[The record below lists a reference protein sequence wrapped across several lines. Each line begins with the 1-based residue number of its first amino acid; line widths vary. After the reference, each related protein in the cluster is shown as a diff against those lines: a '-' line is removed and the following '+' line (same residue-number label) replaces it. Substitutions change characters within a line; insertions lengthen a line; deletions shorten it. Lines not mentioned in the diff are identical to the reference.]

1 MTRLRLAVLV
11 SALAVF
17 VPPVLQAQTQAEI
30 RGVLRD
36 STSGE
41 PIAGAVVM
49 VLDARGQMLQR
60 ALSGARGQYRV
71 PRPDSSE
78 QLRVLRLGFR
88 AQTVALSRPFDT
100 ITVLD
105 VTMSSLE
112 RALQTM
118 EVAVARGCPSRGD
131 RTEAFALLDQA
142 RAGVLA
148 TVVANERQPARMRV
162 LRYERW
168 LDINGIAVEGQRVQ
182 VDSSVRATTSFSAVQ
197 SAIDFVDGGFRT
209 GKDGE
214 FTYFGPDAA
223 VLLDDRFQRGY
234 CFSLA
239 ASDSTRAAQRGLR
252 FTPATR
258 RSGRIDIEGTLW
270 IDTAQRTLVDI
281 EFLYVGVDR
290 LAAANGAGGRIGFH
304 TLTNG
309 ITFIDSWSLRLVGD
323 AARAG
328 AVSWSLQPWGLRSSQ
343 SFAVSE
349 VGGEVGEAHWDDG
362 TAYRSTLSSAYLTIV
377 NAAGD
382 PASFV
387 RVRFADSDYHATTD
401 ANGRA
406 TIPFVLPGRYR
417 MLVHEPKFDA
427 IGVEIPVSRL
437 VPIQRA
443 ASSVVRIVVPSAEQY
458 VASLCGSDTLPPSSA
473 WILARAVGS
482 SGEPVGGALYE
493 LSDMQR
499 GKWETISER
508 RSAASNGVFAHC
520 RSLKRDLL
528 VEVAVW
534 RRGAER
540 VRTRI
545 GLDQKLNVLRLV
557 VPTTEMTRAT
567 RNGPVVISG
576 VVLDSVLNQ
585 PAADVRVT
593 VLGTPFEGATDY
605 SGRFVIGGVPRGE
618 HRIEVS
624 SPWHDSIGAVSR
636 TSITIRDTTP
646 ITLYMPV
653 MRDMVRV
660 ACGSLDDV
668 GVIVGRV
675 MTRPGDSLPRGV
687 RVVAEWSVAA
697 RSAGDTAGGA
707 FPPGG
712 IALGT
717 VEDGGTF
724 RVCGVPTEQSVTV
737 RAETE
742 GSPSLTGPVRTV
754 RVDRAR
760 RFTRADLELASE
772 RPPAPPLRQTPPR
785 SRPRPLPTPD

>member
-1 MTRLRLAVLV
+1 MLRHRVAVVWVSVLAL
-11 SALAVF
+11 LA
-17 VPPVLQAQTQAEI
+17 PLAMRAQDAEI
-30 RGVLRD
+30 RGILRD

-49 VLDARGQMLQR
+49 VLDGRGQMLQR
-60 ALSGARGQYRV
+60 ALSGERGQYRV
-71 PRPDSSE
+71 PRPDSAE

-88 AQTVALSRPFDT
+88 AHVVPLRRPFEA
-100 ITVLD
+100 ITVID
-105 VTMSSLE
+105 VILSSLE
-112 RALQTM
+112 RALQPM
-118 EVAVARGCPSRGD
+118 EVVVARGCPSRGD
-131 RTEAFALLDQA
+131 RAEAFTLLDQA

-168 LDINGIAVEGQRVQ
+168 LDINGLAVEGQRVQ
-182 VDSSVRATTSFSAVQ
+182 IDSSVRATTSFTAMQ
-197 SAIDFVDGGFRT
+197 SAIDFVEKGFRT
-209 GKDGE
+209 GDDGE

-239 ASDSTRAAQRGLR
+239 EPDSSRATQRGLR
-252 FTPATR
+252 FAPAAR
-258 RSGRIDIEGTLW
+258 KRGRVDIEGTLW
-270 IDTAQRTLVDI
+270 VDTTQRTLVDI
-281 EFLYVGVDR
+281 EFRYVGVDR
-290 LAAANGAGGRIGFH
+290 LSAANGAGGRIGFH
-304 TLTNG
+304 TLPNG
-309 ITFIDSWSLRLVGD
+309 ITFIDTWSLRLVGD

-328 AVSWSLQPWGLRSSQ
+328 AASWSLQPWGLRSSQ

-349 VGGEVGEAHWDDG
+349 VGGEVSEAHWDDG

-443 ASSVVRIVVPSAEQY
+443 ASSVARVVVPSAEQY

-473 WILARAVGS
+473 WMLARVVGS
-482 SGEPVGGALYE
+482 SGEPVGGAFYE
-493 LSDMQR
+493 LRDMQR
-499 GKWETISER
+499 GKWEPISEQR
-508 RSAASNGVFAHC
+508 VTASNGVFAHC

-540 VRTRI
+540 VRTRVA
-545 GLDQKLNVLRLV
+545 LDLRLNVLRLV
-557 VPTTEMTRAT
+557 VPTTEPSRAT

-576 VVLDSVLNQ
+576 LVLDSVLNQ

-605 SGRFVIGGVPRGE
+605 SGRFVIGGVPRGDY
-618 HRIEVS
+618 RIEVS

-636 TSITIRDTTP
+636 TAVTIRDTTP

-660 ACGSLDDV
+660 ACGRLDDV
-668 GVIVGRV
+668 GVIVGRIR
-675 MTRPGDSLPRGV
+675 TRRGGSLPRGV
-687 RVVAEWSVAA
+687 RVIAEWTRAA
-697 RSAGDTAGGA
+697 DDTLGVGR
-707 FPPGG
+707 PSTG
-712 IALGT
+712 IAVGA
-717 VEDGGTF
+717 VDDVGTF
-724 RVCGVPTEQSVTV
+724 RICGVPTDQAVTV
-737 RAETE
+737 RVEAEGAETAA
-742 GSPSLTGPVRTV
+742 SPVRTV

-760 RFTRADLELASE
+760 RFVRADFELDGE
-772 RPPAPPLRQTPPR
+772 PPLAAGVRHT
-785 SRPRPLPTPD
+785 TPDAWPRDRPARD